1 MIKAVIFDYDWVLV
15 RYYFLPQP
23 KLFKLAKQLRAKGIK
38 TAVLSNRIN
47 PLTWLA
53 KRGPWLKDFDAV
65 IVCSDSGYSKPEPGA
80 FNTVLDELR
89 LTADQCLFID
99 NRSHNITAAR
109 QLGIKTIEAKSTK
122 QTVADIRKVL
132 GVV

>member
-23 KLFKLAKQLRAKGIK
+23 KLFKLAEQLRAKGIK

-53 KRGPWLKDFDAV
+53 RRGGQLKDFDPV
-65 IVCSDSGYSKPEPGA
+65 FFYSDIGYSKPDPEA
-80 FNTVLDELR
+80 YNAVLEELR
-89 LTADQCLFID
+89 LTSDQCLFVD

-109 QLGIKTIEAKSTK
+109 QLGIKTIEAQNTD
-122 QTVADIRKVL
+122 QTVGDIRKTL
-132 GVV
+132 GI